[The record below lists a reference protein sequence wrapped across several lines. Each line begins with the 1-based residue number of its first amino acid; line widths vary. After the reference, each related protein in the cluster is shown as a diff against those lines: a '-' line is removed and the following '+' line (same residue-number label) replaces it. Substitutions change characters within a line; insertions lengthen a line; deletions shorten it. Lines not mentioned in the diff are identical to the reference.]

1 MTESTLNMEAGQPV
15 KSRVARLPLGRL
27 ALGIGIIAALV
38 FVGRAFGAELPAF
51 ADRIQSLGAL
61 GVLLFILGY
70 ALATVAFVPGSL
82 LTLAAGAVYGIGRG
96 TAIVLVAA
104 TIGASLAF
112 LIARYVARSAVESR
126 LGGHEKFSA
135 IDRAVGRQ
143 GLKIVLLLRLSPIFP
158 FNALNYAL
166 GLTRVRFRDYLLAS
180 IGMLPGTLL
189 YVYYG
194 KAAGSVAELAAGME
208 MMDRGVWHYVALGIG
223 LIATIAVTAVI
234 TRSARRALRDVTE
247 MSEEGAD

>member
-1 MTESTLNMEAGQPV
+1 MESKPRG
-15 KSRVARLPLGRL
+15 KSRIARLPLGRL
-27 ALGIGIIAALV
+27 ALGLAIIAALIL
-38 FVGRAFGAELPAF
+38 VGRAFGAELPAF
-51 ADRIQSLGAL
+51 TRRIQELGAL
-61 GVLLFILGY
+61 GVLLFMLGY

-82 LTLAAGAVYGIGRG
+82 LTLAAGAVYGIGQG

-112 LIARYVARSAVESR
+112 LVARYLARSAVETR
-126 LGGHEKFSA
+126 LAGHEKFSA

-143 GLKIVLLLRLSPIFP
+143 GFKIVLLLRLSPIFP

-194 KAAGSVAELAAGME
+194 KAAGSVAELAAGRE

-223 LIATIAVTAVI
+223 LVATIVVTAVI
-234 TRSARRALRDVTE
+234 TRSARRALREVTE
-247 MSEEGAD
+247 VGEAGAE

>member
-1 MTESTLNMEAGQPV
+1 METGPRD
-15 KSRVARLPLGRL
+15 KSRVGRLPLGRL
-27 ALGIGIIAALV
+27 ALGVAIIAILIL
-38 FVGRAFGAELPAF
+38 VGRAFGDELPELTR
-51 ADRIQSLGAL
+51 RIQELGAL

-112 LIARYVARSAVESR
+112 LVARYIARSAVETR
-126 LGGHEKFSA
+126 LRGHEKFSA

-143 GLKIVLLLRLSPIFP
+143 GFKIVLLLRLSPIFP

-194 KAAGSVAELAAGME
+194 KAAGSVAELAAGRE
-208 MMDRGVWHYVALGIG
+208 MMDRGVWHYVALAIG
-223 LIATIAVTAVI
+223 LVATIVVTAVI
-234 TRSARRALRDVTE
+234 TRSARRALREVTE
-247 MSEEGAD
+247 VGEAGAE